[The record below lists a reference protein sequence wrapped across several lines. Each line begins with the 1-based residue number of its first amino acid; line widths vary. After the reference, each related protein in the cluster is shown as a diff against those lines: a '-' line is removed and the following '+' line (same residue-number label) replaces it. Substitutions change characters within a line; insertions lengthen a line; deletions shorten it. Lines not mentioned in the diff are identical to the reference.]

1 MELGCNEGNHHGPG
15 PFCTICGQRI
25 PEPTADVTN
34 LSCSVGNHLGTGPF
48 CTRCGQP
55 IAERPVGVTQTGSKS
70 GLGKKVLIGCGGVF
84 AFFILLVVVGLL
96 ADDSDVPPGATSI
109 PTPQATEATTSAT
122 LPPQFTP
129 LEPTPTPK
137 PTPTPIGAA
146 ADCPDIRDIID
157 IGDIPEC
164 IEEGEFDEN
173 SLRRVKVHANVAGHQ
188 LGKLFKIYGW
198 DNQDRPINGSI
209 SVDHQETY
217 DTMIRLG
224 SGDWVNLSCYYSSVN
239 YVEEYVQGGD
249 VAYAIVHLRD
259 CIDLK

>member
-1 MELGCNEGNHHGPG
+1 MNTGCSGGNHQGPG
-15 PFCTICGQRI
+15 PFCTRCGQRI
-25 PEPTADVTN
+25 PETTADATN
-34 LSCSVGNHLGTGPF
+34 VSCSGGNHLGTGPF

-109 PTPQATEATTSAT
+109 PTPQATEATTAAT

-129 LEPTPTPK
+129 LEPTPSPKPK

-164 IEEGEFDEN
+164 IEEGEFDE
-173 SLRRVKVHANVAGHQ
+173 SSSARVKVNGNAPTHI
-188 LGKLFKIYGW
+188 LGKLFKIHGW
-198 DNQDRPINGSI
+198 DSQGSTDQW
-209 SVDHQETY
+209 VDH
-217 DTMIRLG
+217 G
-224 SGDWVNLSCYYSSVN
+224 
-239 YVEEYVQGGD
+239 
-249 VAYAIVHLRD
+249 
-259 CIDLK
+259 